1 MKLIIQI
8 PCYNEE
14 STLAI
19 TLSSLPR
26 QVLGV
31 DVVEW
36 LIIDD
41 GSTDKTVE
49 VALKHG
55 VDHVVRLV
63 RNQGLAKAFMAGLE
77 ESLKLGADIIVNT
90 DADNQYCAGDIPRL
104 INPILAG
111 KAEIVVG
118 SRPIDHIDH
127 FSALKKSIQ
136 KLGSWVVRL
145 ASKTDL
151 PDTTSGFRAISREA
165 AMRLNIF
172 DEYTYTLESIIQ
184 AGLKNMAIVSV
195 PVRINGYLRPSRLI
209 KSTPNYI
216 QRCILTIIRIFM
228 TYRPFIF
235 FTIPGVIS
243 FCLGMLIGLRFLFF
257 YVTGNGAGH
266 IQSLILAALLL
277 GIGFFVLVV
286 GLLADLI
293 SVNRKLLEK
302 LNWKVQKIEDA
313 QREYKKFK
321 RKRSIANDNLK
332 SFMAK

>member
-1 MKLIIQI
+1 MKKLIIQI

-90 DADNQYCAGDIPRL
+90 DADNQYYAGDIPKL
-104 INPILAG
+104 INPILSG

-118 SRPIDHIDH
+118 SRPIDNIDH
-127 FSALKKSIQ
+127 FSLLKKSMQ
-136 KLGSWVVRL
+136 KIGSWVVRL

-151 PDTTSGFRAISREA
+151 PDSTSGFRAISREA
-165 AMRLNIF
+165 AMRLNVF

-184 AGLKNMAIVSV
+184 AGLKNMAIISV
-195 PVRINGYLRPSRLI
+195 PIRINGYLRPSRLV

-216 QRCILTIIRIFM
+216 QRSILTIIRIFM

-243 FCLGMLIGLRFLFF
+243 FSLGMLIGLRFLFF
-257 YVTGNGAGH
+257 YLTGNGTGH

-277 GIGFFVLVV
+277 GIGFFVLLV

-313 QREYKKFK
+313 QREYK
-321 RKRSIANDNLK
+321 
-332 SFMAK
+332 